1 MNATNAP
8 AVVDPLMVEWTPGPS
23 IELPDEVRTLRSA
36 VEQAGRS
43 LLAVPDARLEAA
55 WTWPDHASEVDVRNG
70 FYRLYEL
77 LERAGGEVRTAL
89 GDTVAGAPAGA
100 RLGRSATVAR
110 SSLQGLLLPLTDAD
124 LDADPPGGEWTIRE
138 TLGHMISSQR
148 SYGRFTAWFL
158 TQAPAPAAP
167 VPDEL
172 SATLPEREEESAG
185 SIDEV
190 RARLDALLDLSMA
203 RLGGFTEEQV
213 AHPARWSGG
222 EVTVGFRIG
231 RWASHLREHTI
242 QVEKTLVML
251 DRPTTEVERLV
262 RMLFEAYGRL
272 EEPVFGL
279 DADRARPALPVF
291 LRTADEVEALVPS
304 ITAAPSG

>member
-1 MNATNAP
+1 
-8 AVVDPLMVEWTPGPS
+8 MVEWTPGPT

-36 VEQAGRS
+36 VEQAGRA
-43 LLAVPDARLEAA
+43 LLTIPDTRLEAP
-55 WTWPDHASEVDVRNG
+55 WSWPDHDSEVDVRYG

-77 LERAGGEVRTAL
+77 LEAAGGEARAAL
-89 GDTVAGAPAGA
+89 DGAIASAPAGA

-110 SSLQGLLLPLTDAD
+110 CSLQGLLLPLTDAD
-124 LDADPPGGEWTIRE
+124 LDADPGGGEWTIRE
-138 TLGHMISSQR
+138 TLGHMLSSQR

-158 TQAPAPAAP
+158 TQAPGPAAP

-172 SATLPEREEESAG
+172 SATLPTREEEASG
-185 SIDEV
+185 SITDV
-190 RARLDALLDLSMA
+190 RIRLNELLDLSMA
-203 RLGGFTEEQV
+203 RLGGFTDEQV

-242 QVEKTLVML
+242 QIEKTLVML
-251 DRPTTEVERLV
+251 ERPTTEVERLV
-262 RMLFEAYGRL
+262 RLIFEASGRL

-279 DADRARPALPVF
+279 GVEEAQPALPV
-291 LRTADEVEALVPS
+291 LTGTADGVRRLVPGVV
-304 ITAAPSG
+304 AAAR